1 MVQLDSQPE
10 ITQFDHTVFR
20 NEQIVWFDVLSF
32 NPHYHHHS
40 VNDVPVVEVAQTQQT
55 TTHHLTQLVLAQ
67 PIPTPQIRLERATMT
82 VLHHNLHIT
91 HSPNITPTTLP
102 PSEARRCIAR

>member
-1 MVQLDSQPE
+1 MVQLNSQSE
-10 ITQFDHTVFR
+10 VTQFDHTLLR
-20 NEQIVWFDVLSF
+20 NEQIVRLDVL
-32 NPHYHHHS
+32 HLTLRCRTHA
-40 VNDVPVVEVAQTQQT
+40 VNDVSVVEVAQTQQT

-82 VLHHNLHIT
+82 VLHHYLIVILL
-91 HSPNITPTTLP
+91 SSNIPTTLP